1 MSIFNSYKKYNQ
13 FKQDCKSNISF
24 AQFLRLSSFADKYGA
39 ELKRRFGITNDLY
52 DYQYLIDAFGIEKLS
67 SVLDHKLFS
76 TQEVAAM
83 LLKGTKVEDDNYL
96 LKDIRKMYIFT
107 HATELDY
114 RRIRNIIDP
123 AYFRRRIFNSSSMVE
138 IFAQNDISYKDIN
151 MLYNTYGNEIIN
163 EYNNDL
169 FLRNKTI
176 ATLDEIGVRKIE
188 DHITFYS
195 DDDLK
200 QLFERYLNKEELND
214 KETSIIM
221 GVLLKTTD
229 LIAFYGIDNLKNN
242 IDNIKKEIHIGVFND
257 MVVNGKKY
265 SQEDRDKFIS
275 VADKWTKTDFENYKN
290 LKLLRSRI
298 DDICSD
304 KESYYIKSTI
314 DKIIDTPIN
323 QINIDD
329 MNDMYMDYEVKNREN
344 IIDNLYD
351 PSGTETII
359 IDDFSKLP
367 KSLMIHYFDPN
378 DYIFNIDRYISL
390 LHQKRSE
397 ELGIDIPFTNDE
409 LASIID
415 TFNIKS
421 NHFITDKSLN
431 MSAIGQINSYDSK
444 YYTNTCEQLCVML
457 ETGNSLYIGNN
468 CRSRFALG
476 FSKKTLKPELIAV
489 TADHNIH
496 SNKNINYIESRNEFK
511 DFSASYKEMINRKKD
526 DNNEIVLF
534 RNTYDASSKPSY
546 VMYISNYNIDST
558 SGKRDIQLIK
568 SSLKE
573 AGLNI
578 PLVIFDKY
586 SIDNQLQVYRNN
598 NIDDY
603 DIERT
608 AKIKSLK

>member
-1 MSIFNSYKKYNQ
+1 
-13 FKQDCKSNISF
+13 
-24 AQFLRLSSFADKYGA
+24 
-39 ELKRRFGITNDLY
+39 
-52 DYQYLIDAFGIEKLS
+52 
-67 SVLDHKLFS
+67 
-76 TQEVAAM
+76 
-83 LLKGTKVEDDNYL
+83 
-96 LKDIRKMYIFT
+96 
-107 HATELDY
+107 
-114 RRIRNIIDP
+114 
-123 AYFRRRIFNSSSMVE
+123 
-138 IFAQNDISYKDIN
+138 
-151 MLYNTYGNEIIN
+151 
-163 EYNNDL
+163 
-169 FLRNKTI
+169 
-176 ATLDEIGVRKIE
+176 
-188 DHITFYS
+188 
-195 DDDLK
+195 
-200 QLFERYLNKEELND
+200 
-214 KETSIIM
+214 
-221 GVLLKTTD
+221 
-229 LIAFYGIDNLKNN
+229 
-242 IDNIKKEIHIGVFND
+242 
-257 MVVNGKKY
+257 
-265 SQEDRDKFIS
+265 
-275 VADKWTKTDFENYKN
+275 
-290 LKLLRSRI
+290 
-298 DDICSD
+298 
-304 KESYYIKSTI
+304 
-314 DKIIDTPIN
+314 
-323 QINIDD
+323 
-329 MNDMYMDYEVKNREN
+329 
-344 IIDNLYD
+344 
-351 PSGTETII
+351 
-359 IDDFSKLP
+359 
-367 KSLMIHYFDPN
+367 MIHYFDPN